1 MSNENA
7 LRALVATKQ
16 LEIDKLKRLLKDKED
31 QLEQKRIDE
40 GGWNSENRQRDT
52 KDRKKNKGSKQ
63 SDGSDK

>member
-31 QLEQKRIDE
+31 QLEKKSIDK

-63 SDGSDK
+63 SDSID